1 MRASTTDRAR
11 STRLTVASF
20 GGAATSAELAGAG
33 IGRSRVRSA
42 LAAGKL
48 VAMGHGVIAC
58 PDAPRDV
65 VLARRLRAQPAC
77 LTALRAH
84 GVGVLVEPARPHVL
98 VASRRLPTRAVVL
111 HRGRAVP
118 RGRAEPVTLADAV
131 EQVIRCRPA
140 VEALVVVDAVL
151 RDHLVDLGDLR
162 ERFPDGGRRAGR
174 WVLDHAD
181 PRAESVLESAL
192 RCRML
197 QGGITDIRSQV
208 WVRDVGRVDF
218 VVDGWLVVEAD
229 GFAHHSSPADQ
240 VRDADRTAAALGHG
254 MPTLRFPY
262 SSVVTSPDAVLAAI
276 AAARARFA
284 SQTGH
289 FRTRVGEAGSV
300 DQGGRERTL

>member
-1 MRASTTDRAR
+1 MRTSTSDRAR

-20 GGAATSAELAGAG
+20 GGAATSTELAGVG
-33 IGRSRVRSA
+33 IGRSRIRSA
-42 LAAGKL
+42 LAAGEL
-48 VAMGHGVIAC
+48 VAVGHGVLAC
-58 PDAPRDV
+58 PDAAPDV
-65 VLARRLRAQPAC
+65 VLARRLRARPAC
-77 LTALRAH
+77 LTAVRAH
-84 GVGVLVEPARPHVL
+84 GVSVLVEPARPHVL

-111 HRGRAVP
+111 HRGPAVS
-118 RGRAEPVTLADAV
+118 RGRTEPVTLTDAV

-140 VEALVVVDAVL
+140 IEALVVLDAVL
-151 RDHLVDLGDLR
+151 RDGLVDLGDLR
-162 ERFPDGGRRAGR
+162 ERLPDRGPRTGR

-208 WVRDVGRVDF
+208 WIRDVGRVDF

-240 VRDADRTAAALGHG
+240 VRDADRSAAALGHG

-262 SSVVTSPDAVLAAI
+262 ESVTTSPDAVLAAI
-276 AAARARFA
+276 AATRSRFA
-284 SQTGH
+284 SRTGH
-289 FRTRVGEAGSV
+289 FRTRVGGV
-300 DQGGRERTL
+300 GPGDQGGCERER